1 MVIFRWECLQNFG
14 ITCLEVFL
22 MENWT
27 GPCIKKNDIPNELK
41 PVFEEVSFQNLL
53 LLMAIF

>member
-1 MVIFRWECLQNFG
+1 
-14 ITCLEVFL
+14 

-27 GPCIKKNDIPNELK
+27 GPCIKKNEIPNELK